1 MTVNTAAVTAKAVD
15 AAVKTAGGSSEYVEK
30 IVLGKKVKK
39 ISKGAFAKYKNV
51 KTLTIKSKKLKKST
65 VKASLKKSKVKTVQV
80 KVGNKKAN
88 KKFVKKYK
96 KIFTKKNAGRKVT
109 VK

>member
-1 MTVNTAAVTAKAVD
+1 MCDLCVATFLRGFFTLQQNRFTND
-15 AAVKTAGGSSEYVEK
+15 
-30 IVLGKKVKK
+30 
-39 ISKGAFAKYKNV
+39 V
-51 KTLTIKSKKLKKST
+51 KTLTIKRKKLKKST